1 MTRHTS
7 EVDVYHQGRFS
18 PLGSRNNV
26 RHWGDSAKQ
35 LPISTVANRRFLYYL
50 TADEHIGELLDE
62 QVEGARALATVLPG
76 RKIGQVAPTD
86 PHWVNLAFGTDWGTV
101 AAGWLTDRE
110 RYGDPSQRERLLNSM
125 QTLARQPH
133 GFFTGSAD
141 FDPRSGR
148 FQPASPEQIGI
159 SHLSAVFGLTE
170 VCSEL
175 LDLLP
180 DPDVGRSWLDYC
192 RLYNDPAALSGFICK
207 RVKKKQSGAGP
218 CPADRVCGT
227 PFKRCVTGA
236 ARLARI

>member
-1 MTRHTS
+1 MTRHTG
-7 EVDVYHQGRFS
+7 EVDVYHQGRFF
-18 PLGSRNNV
+18 PLGSRHNV

-35 LPISTVANRRFLYYL
+35 LRISTVANRRFLYYL
-50 TADEHIGELLDE
+50 TADERIAELLDE

-86 PHWVNLAFGTDWGTV
+86 PHRVNLAFGTDWGAV
-101 AAGWLTDRE
+101 AAAWLMAWE
-110 RYGDPSQRERLLNSM
+110 CHGNPAQRERLLNSM

-148 FQPASPEQIGI
+148 FQPAPPEQIGI

-180 DPDVGRSWLDYC
+180 DPDFARAWLDYC
-192 RLYNDPAALSGFICK
+192 RLYNDPAALNGFIGK
-207 RVKKKQSGAGP
+207 RVKKTTWRRAMPG
-218 CPADRVCGT
+218 
-227 PFKRCVTGA
+227 
-236 ARLARI
+236 